1 MRVTIA
7 SRRSDLARIQAYQV
21 GEALQSAHPQIEI
34 NYSFHESL
42 GDRNQNDPLWQ
53 MPEKG
58 VFTQDFRAGLL
69 QGEFDLVVHSWK
81 DLAIEEDPETE
92 IAATLP
98 RADARDLIL
107 VRKDRWPEVERTG
120 VMSIFTSSPRRSYN
134 LESFLREALPAKLS
148 ELKFVNVRGNVPTR
162 VRKLL
167 QSETDGLIVAKAAI
181 DRLLSAKQ
189 SEFAT
194 TRQELRSALSQC
206 RWMVLPLRENPA
218 APAQGALAIEI
229 VRRRADLRELLA
241 PLNCADTFAAVTRE
255 REILRGYGGGC
266 HQKIGASVLRR
277 PYGEVAFLRGL
288 TDDGQV
294 LDTCALRSSR
304 PRPPKIDR
312 DQMWPLNSS
321 DTDWFTR
328 NAIPVKPAD
337 EAAALWIAKADALP
351 DDWQAQPGQMFWASG
366 ARSWKRLAQRGV
378 WVSGSAESLG
388 EQEPPNIE
396 TLVGSPLTWLK
407 LTHESGF
414 NEGTTPTLATYRLAP
429 NNGHVD
435 LEGKTYFFWKSGSS
449 FEHAL
454 SLNPWIESMTHFC
467 GPGNT
472 RRILENNG
480 VQPHVFLHHSQ
491 WLKEMSER

>member
-21 GEALQSAHPQIEI
+21 GDALQTAHPRIDI

-58 VFTQDFRAGLL
+58 VFTQDFREGLL
-69 QGEFDLVVHSWK
+69 KGDFDLVVHSWK

-92 IAATLP
+92 IAATLS
-98 RADARDLIL
+98 RADARDLLL
-107 VRKDRWPEVERTG
+107 VREDRWPEVERTG

-134 LESFLREALPAKLS
+134 LESFLRDALPAKLR
-148 ELKFVNVRGNVPTR
+148 ELNFASVRGNVPTR

-167 QSETDGLIVAKAAI
+167 NSEVDGLVVAKAAI
-181 DRLLSAKQ
+181 DRLLAAKQ
-189 SEFAT
+189 SEFAAT
-194 TRQELRSALSQC
+194 QQELRGALSQC
-206 RWMVLPLRENPA
+206 RWMVLPLRENPS

-255 REILRGYGGGC
+255 REILGGYGGGC

-277 PYGEVAFLRGL
+277 PFGEINLLRGV

-294 LDTCALRSSR
+294 LNKCSLCPSK
-304 PRPPKIDR
+304 PRPPKAAR
-312 DQMWPLNSS
+312 DFLWPLTSS
-321 DTDWFTR
+321 DMDWFTR
-328 NAIPVKPAD
+328 EKILVKPAA
-337 EAAALWIAKADALP
+337 EPSALWIARADAFP
-351 DDWQAQPGQMFWASG
+351 DDWH
-366 ARSWKRLAQRGV
+366 ARSGQIVWAGGVKTWKRLAQRGV
-378 WVSGSAESLG
+378 WVNGSAESLG
-388 EQEPPNIE
+388 EQEPQNIE
-396 TLVGSPLTWLK
+396 VLVGSPLKWLK
-407 LTHESGF
+407 LTHASGYA
-414 NEGTTPTLATYRLAP
+414 EGVMPTLATYRLMAK
-429 NNGHVD
+429 NGEAD
-435 LEGKTYFFWKSGSS
+435 LEGKKYFFWKSGSS

-454 SLNPWIESMTHFC
+454 SLNPWLKEMTHFC

-472 RRILENNG
+472 QRILERNG
-480 VQPHVFLHHSQ
+480 MQPHVFLDHAQ
-491 WLKEMSER
+491 WLKEITE

>member
-7 SRRSDLARIQAYQV
+7 SRRSDLARVQAYQV
-21 GEALQSAHPQIEI
+21 GQALQSAHTQIEI

-58 VFTQDFRAGLL
+58 VFTQDFREGLL
-69 QGEFDLVVHSWK
+69 KGEFDLVVHSWK

-98 RADARDLIL
+98 RADARDLLL
-107 VRKDRWPEVERTG
+107 VREDRWPEVERTG

-134 LESFLREALPAKLS
+134 LESFLREALPAKLR
-148 ELKFVNVRGNVPTR
+148 ELNFVNVRGNVPTR

-181 DRLLSAKQ
+181 DRLLAAKQ
-189 SEFAT
+189 SEFAAT
-194 TRQELRSALSQC
+194 QQELRSALSQC
-206 RWMVLPLRENPA
+206 RWMVLPLRENPS

-229 VRRRADLRELLA
+229 VRRRSDLRELLA
-241 PLNCADTFAAVTRE
+241 PLNCADTFAAVTQE

-266 HQKIGASVLRR
+266 HQKIGASVLPRS
-277 PYGEVAFLRGL
+277 YGEITFLRGL
-288 TDDGQV
+288 TDDGEV
-294 LDTCALRSSR
+294 LDKCSLCSSK
-304 PRPPKIDR
+304 PRPPKTDR
-312 DQMWPLNSS
+312 DKMWPLNSS
-321 DTDWFTR
+321 DTDWFAR
-328 NAIPVKPAD
+328 EAIPVEPAA
-337 EAAALWIAKADALP
+337 EPLALWIAKADALP
-351 DDWQAQPGQMFWASG
+351 DDWRTQPGQIVWASG
-366 ARSWKRLAQRGV
+366 VKTWTHLAQRGV

-407 LTHESGF
+407 LTHESGY
-414 NEGTTPTLATYRLAP
+414 NEGTTPTLATYRLVP

-435 LEGKTYFFWKSGSS
+435 LRGKTYFFWKSGSS

-454 SLNPWIESMTHFC
+454 SLNPWIKSMTHFC

-472 RRILENNG
+472 QRILGKNG
-480 VQPHVFLHHSQ
+480 VQPHVFLDHTQ
-491 WLKEMSER
+491 WLKEMSE